1 MPIFTKIIGLQL
13 SKGMN
18 YAEIL
23 INIRK
28 ISRAVNLES
37 KRLEKEYGIS
47 IPQLLTLSFLREQE
61 HFQASHKAI
70 KDFLKLNASTVTGII
85 SRLEKKSMVAKLPP
99 LNDKRVSLITLTAK
113 GAELLDD
120 VPYPLHHQISER
132 LNALSPEKLTQLN
145 DAFQS
150 INDILKIDSL
160 EEGNE
165 VGMEK

>member
-1 MPIFTKIIGLQL
+1 
-13 SKGMN
+13 MN

-47 IPQLLTLSFLREQE
+47 IPQLLALSFLRDQDNY
-61 HFQASHKAI
+61 QASHKAI

-85 SRLEKKSMVAKLPP
+85 ARLEKKGMVAKLPR

-113 GAELLDD
+113 GAELLEAT
-120 VPYPLHHQISER
+120 PHPLHQQISQK
-132 LNALSPEKLTQLN
+132 LQSLSPEQLDKLN
-145 DAFQS
+145 AAFQS
-150 INDILKIDSL
+150 INDILKIDIANGGQEATL
-160 EEGNE
+160 
-165 VGMEK
+165 